1 MKYYGY
7 FTKKAAQA
15 IKGDRIQCRVYDDG
29 KTIYLCNGYVLF
41 KCTPVDYEAIFRPAL
56 GRDPGDWSYNKGIDA
71 VSPCDWDA
79 AGMMEKSAHDATH
92 KMERVA
98 LEFVTGGKPAAAA
111 IAEDRS
117 FTALYNPAFL
127 EAVENCDLFSAGK
140 VNAAIYAR
148 EGDPVALIMPV
159 KINEAQNRTIR
170 AYVDAPEKEDRPAD
184 NDKIR
189 ALEAE
194 RDAETARADAL
205 TNELVTLR
213 AELEKSQAE
222 AVELSQELEAVKQQM
237 EREAAPVDHARLAEL
252 VEAAAAE
259 YKAEQAAEAMTPAQ
273 KAVARVEA
281 LGLTATIKGAQTTSP
296 VVWINGGEDRA
307 DELKKAG
314 AVWSGKRGAFYI
326 RVA

>member
-15 IKGDRIQCRVYDDG
+15 LKGDRIMCRTYDDG
-29 KTIYLCNGYVLF
+29 KTIYLCNGYVLY
-41 KCTPVDYEAIFRPAL
+41 KCTSVDYEAIFRPAL
-56 GRDPGDWSYNKGIDA
+56 GRDPGDWSYNKGVDA

-98 LEFVTGGKPAAAA
+98 LEFVNGGKPAAAA

-140 VNAAIYAR
+140 VNAAIYSR

-159 KINEAQNRTIR
+159 KISEAQDRTIR
-170 AYVDAPEKEDRPAD
+170 AFVDAPEKEDRPAD

-194 RDAETARADAL
+194 KDAETARADAL
-205 TNELVTLR
+205 EQERNAAQDRAAALESELAKVR
-213 AELEKSQAE
+213 EELEQAR
-222 AVELSQELEAVKQQM
+222 K
-237 EREAAPVDHARLAEL
+237 EAAPVDRSRLAEL
-252 VEAAAAE
+252 VEAAAAD
-259 YKAEQAAEAMTPAQ
+259 YKAEQAAQELTPAQ

-281 LGLTATIKGAQTTSP
+281 LGLTATIKGAKTASP

-307 DELKKAG
+307 EDLKKAG

>member
-7 FTKKAAQA
+7 FTKQAAKA
-15 IKGDRIQCRVYDDG
+15 IKGDRIMCRTYDDG
-29 KTIYLCNGYVLF
+29 HTIYLCNGYVLY
-41 KCTPVDYEAIFRPAL
+41 KCSPADYDAIFRAAL

-79 AGMMEKSAHDATH
+79 AGMMEKSAQAATH

-98 LEFVTGGKPAAAA
+98 LEFQTGGKPAAAT

-117 FTALYNPAFL
+117 FTALFNPAFL
-127 EAVENCDLFSAGK
+127 DAVENCDLFSAGK
-140 VNAAIYAR
+140 AGAAIYAR

-159 KINEAQNRTIR
+159 KINEAQDRTIR
-170 AYVDAPEKEDRPAD
+170 AFVDAPEKEDRPAVD
-184 NDKIR
+184 T
-189 ALEAE
+189 LEQEKAAAE
-194 RDAETARADAL
+194 ARADAL

-213 AELEKSQAE
+213 AALEKSQAE

-237 EREAAPVDHARLAEL
+237 ERETAPVDRSRLAEL

-259 YKAEQAAEAMTPAQ
+259 YKAEQAAQDMTPAQ

-281 LGLTATIKGAQTTSP
+281 LGLTATIKGAQTAAP

-307 DELKKAG
+307 EDLKKAG
-314 AVWSGKRGAFYI
+314 AVWSAKRSAYYI

>member
-7 FTKKAAQA
+7 FTKQAARA
-15 IKGDRIQCRVYDDG
+15 IKGDRIMCRVYDDG
-29 KTIYLCNGYVLF
+29 NTIYLCNGYVLY
-41 KCTPVDYEAIFRPAL
+41 KCTPVDYDAIFRPAL

-98 LEFVTGGKPAAAA
+98 LEFVSGGKPAAAA
-111 IAEDRS
+111 IAEDRT

-127 EAVENCDLFSAGK
+127 EAVENCDLYSAGK
-140 VNAAIYAR
+140 ASAAIYSR

-159 KINEAQNRTIR
+159 KINEAQDRTIR
-170 AYVDAPEKEDRPAD
+170 AFVDAPEKEDQPAD

-194 RDAETARADAL
+194 KDAETARADAL

-213 AELEKSQAE
+213 AELEKAQAE
-222 AVELSQELEAVKQQM
+222 SVDLARELEEVKKQM
-237 EREAAPVDHARLAEL
+237 EREAAPVDRSRLAEL

-259 YKAEQAAEAMTPAQ
+259 YKAEQAAQELTPAQ

-281 LGLTATIKGAQTTSP
+281 LGLTATVKGAQTAAP

-307 DELKKAG
+307 EDLKKAG
-314 AVWSGKRGAFYI
+314 AVWSAKRSAFYI

>member
-15 IKGDRIQCRVYDDG
+15 IKGDRIMCRTYDDG

-41 KCTPVDYEAIFRPAL
+41 KCTPVDYEAIFRAAL
-56 GRDPGDWSYNKGIDA
+56 GRDPGDWSLNKNVAG
-71 VSPCDWDA
+71 PCETDLRD
-79 AGMMEKSAHDATH
+79 MMEKSARTADH
-92 KMERVA
+92 KMQRVG
-98 LEFVTGGKPAAAA
+98 LEFLTGGKAAAA
-111 IAEDRS
+111 TIAEDRK
-117 FTALYNPAFL
+117 FTALFNPAFL
-127 EAVENCDLFSAGK
+127 ESVTDCDLYSAGK
-140 VNAAIYAR
+140 ASAAIYAR
-148 EGDPVALIMPV
+148 EGIPVALIMPV
-159 KINEAQNRTIR
+159 RIDEAQDRTIR
-170 AYVDAPEKEDRPAD
+170 AFVDAPEKEDRPAD

-194 RDAETARADAL
+194 KDAETARADAL

-213 AELEKSQAE
+213 AALEKSQAE
-222 AVELSQELEAVKQQM
+222 AVELSQELEAVKQQLV
-237 EREAAPVDHARLAEL
+237 REAAPVDRSRLAEL

-259 YKAEQAAEAMTPAQ
+259 YHAEKAAEAMTPAQ

-281 LGLTATIKGAQTTSP
+281 LGLTATIKGAQTASP

-307 DELKKAG
+307 EDLKKAG

>member
-15 IKGDRIQCRVYDDG
+15 LKGDRIMCRTYDDG
-29 KTIYLCNGYVLF
+29 KTIYLCNGYVLY
-41 KCTPVDYEAIFRPAL
+41 KCSSVDYEAIFRAAL
-56 GRDPGDWSYNKGIDA
+56 GRDPGDWSINKNVIG
-71 VSPCDWDA
+71 PCDFDA
-79 AGMMEKSAHDATH
+79 AGMMEKSARAADH

-98 LEFVTGGKPAAAA
+98 LEFQTGGKPAAAT

-117 FTALYNPAFL
+117 FTALFNPAFL
-127 EAVENCDLFSAGK
+127 EVVTNCDLFSAGK
-140 VNAAIYAR
+140 AAPAVYAR

-159 KINEAQNRTIR
+159 KISEAQDRTIR
-170 AYVDAPEKEDRPAD
+170 AYIDAPEKEDRPAD

-194 RDAETARADAL
+194 KDAETARADAL

-213 AELEKSQAE
+213 AALEKSQAE
-222 AVELSQELEAVKQQM
+222 AVELSQELETVKQQM
-237 EREAAPVDHARLAEL
+237 DREAAPMDRSRLAEL
-252 VEAAAAE
+252 VDAAAAD
-259 YKAEQAAEAMTPAQ
+259 YKAEQAAQDMTPAQ

-281 LGLTATIKGAQTTSP
+281 LGLTATIKGAQTASP
-296 VVWINGGEDRA
+296 VVWINGGQDRA
-307 DELKKAG
+307 DDLKKAG
-314 AVWSGKRGAFYI
+314 AVWSGKRGAYYI